1 MRLYR
6 EKRRRGDVYASDG
19 VRLAAGEVVDV
30 RVDGGIVRGGGWC
43 GGVGDRFGDGE
54 REVCARCAWT
64 GGLVVVAFTGKEKG
78 RLIASVRF
86 GGSFDRRGGCVP
98 GKEMKC
104 V

>member
-19 VRLAAGEVVDV
+19 VRLAAGDLVDV
-30 RVDGGIVRGGGWC
+30 RVDGEVVRRGGWC

-54 REVCARCAWT
+54 REVCARRART
-64 GGLVVVAFTGKEKG
+64 GGLVVVAFVEKGKG

-86 GGSFDRRGGCVP
+86 GGSVGGRGGWVP